1 MRKRKITALILFLS
15 FVSSMATSAL
25 KMEISTFP
33 FVNINMQQDDVL
45 RYNGTK
51 LVLFFHHTCDSCHDQ
66 IEVLKELTL
75 EYQEQLTIFA
85 LEIES
90 QETNETLIAFANQSS
105 FPNSWNLGYAN
116 FTVFDTF
123 NVVLV
128 PHIVILDDADRLVA
142 SISGYATYNYLEK
155 YIQIAIDK
163 ITESYQ
169 TGQLTDVGETLTALF
184 IIIGVISVFL
194 VIYLLFRNRK
204 KAESLANFYKIAL
217 EDKEDTQ
224 KKENKK

>member
-105 FPNSWNLGYAN
+105 LPSSWHLGYAVN
-116 FTVFDTF
+116 TVFEVF

-128 PHIVILDDADRLVA
+128 PHIVILDDVNRLVA
-142 SISGYATYNYLEK
+142 TISGYATYNYLEK
-155 YIQIAIDK
+155 YVRIAINK
-163 ITESYQ
+163 ETENYQ
-169 TGQLTDVGETLTALF
+169 TKQLTDVGDALTVLF
-184 IIIGVISVFL
+184 IILGVCSVFL
-194 VIYLLFRNRK
+194 VLYLLFKNK
-204 KAESLANFYKIAL
+204 QKAESLASFYKMAL
-217 EDKEDTQ
+217 KEKEEEE
-224 KKENKK
+224 KKEN

>member
-75 EYQEQLTIFA
+75 EYQEQLAIFA

-105 FPNSWNLGYAN
+105 LPSSWHLGYAVN
-116 FTVFDTF
+116 TVFEVF

-128 PHIVILDDADRLVA
+128 PHIVILDDVNRLVA
-142 SISGYATYNYLEK
+142 TISGYATYNYLEK
-155 YIQIAIDK
+155 YVRIAINK
-163 ITESYQ
+163 ETENYQ
-169 TGQLTDVGETLTALF
+169 TKQLTDVGDALTVLF
-184 IIIGVISVFL
+184 IILGVCSVFL
-194 VIYLLFRNRK
+194 VLYLLFKNK
-204 KAESLANFYKIAL
+204 QKAESLASFYKMAL
-217 EDKEDTQ
+217 KEKEEEE
-224 KKENKK
+224 KKEN